1 MIKQRLA
8 TGGII
13 GVMALL
19 ALLVPGRVGET
30 FFLVLAVGFS
40 SLAVLEFLNLT
51 RSTGLPGYP
60 RTTAATVALL
70 VAVTCFRGMA
80 QRPGLAFTGL
90 WGGVLLEVFIFVV
103 FLIVVVSMVVRSGD
117 FSLNFKRALISVSVL
132 AIVMGTLGFIPRLY
146 FLTPGHCGGRHL
158 LLYLILVTKSADIGA
173 YTVGM
178 TTAKRPEGNHKLVPA
193 ISPKKSWEGLAGGTI
208 TAILVALIAMKLA
221 PTAQLFGESWFV
233 RIPALV
239 VFGIFCSVT
248 GLFGDL
254 GESLLKRATGAKDS
268 GNLPGLGGVLDV
280 LDSLILA
287 TPLFYIY
294 VTINLYQ

>member
-8 TGGII
+8 TGGIL
-13 GVMALL
+13 GGMALL
-19 ALLVPGRVGET
+19 ALLVPGRIGET
-30 FFLVLAVGFS
+30 FFLILAVGFS
-40 SLAVLEFLNLT
+40 SMAVLEFLNLT
-51 RSTGLPGYP
+51 RSSGLPGYP

-70 VAVTCFRGMA
+70 VAMTCFRGMA

-90 WGGVLLEVFIFVV
+90 WGGILLEVFV
-103 FLIVVVSMVVRSGD
+103 FLVFLMIVVTMVVRSGD

-132 AIVMGTLGFIPRLY
+132 TIIMGTLGFIPRLY

-158 LLYLILVTKSADIGA
+158 LLYLFLVTKSADIGA
-173 YTVGM
+173 YAVGM
-178 TTAKRPEGNHKLVPA
+178 TTAKRPEGNHKMIPA

-208 TAILVALIAMKLA
+208 TAILVALLFMKLA
-221 PTAQLFGESWFV
+221 PVEQLFGTPWFL
-233 RIPALV
+233 RILGTA
-239 VFGIFCSVT
+239 VFGAFCSFA

-280 LDSLILA
+280 LDSLILV

-294 VTINLYQ
+294 VTIQLYQ